1 MRKIPD
7 LGFYL
12 EPYENINPDTPY
24 IFNDA
29 NVAHGSMWHSK
40 KTENGEIGPLIYNRP
55 TYVAEGVDLSNKD
68 YTIEVK
74 IKTSA
79 YLELIR
85 VNESGSQLE
94 GYNYDGLNIWYTGG
108 YLYVGRVGYP
118 GAQYF
123 ARWKIYLDEDPKPEF
138 TDIVVVRRA
147 GNFEFYVNG
156 ELRYTLKNIK
166 HSPKEPYFMLGSSA
180 NAEVVLYAVTID
192 IALPLGAHWNYDLNN
207 MGSKPL
213 TNSHLIYKAS
223 SNELTVDDVTGRYLM
238 DIYSSGSWLIAV
250 FTNRERVA
258 FFRPRGL
265 DSGKVISTVDFFE
278 GKLRFTLDDG
288 SEIIDESIIEEN
300 VVDVNYPTGRGI
312 LSEDGSRHLSLSA
325 GEGVSIRKTGSLT
338 IIKSKAVK
346 TSFATEANCVIFEEI
361 INCEDN
367 ALRPY
372 FNVVDTWIPV
382 PETELKKR
390 ASSSQYFLPEGSMFV
405 PAGSYVVELDRNIPI
420 NQGMAKQN
428 THFGIIVL
436 NKTLNEVIIKRVVKL
451 DNNKNLVNINEAVEV
466 YLPIKSEIEIL
477 VYSSGNLSNVVHDT
491 VINTKTIPLKVAFKR
506 I

>member
-12 EPYENINPDTPY
+12 EPYDNLNPDTPY
-24 IFNDA
+24 TFNDV
-29 NVAHGSMWHSK
+29 NPTGSMWHSD
-40 KTENGEIGPLIYNRP
+40 KTERGLIGPLIYNRP

-68 YTIEVK
+68 YTIELR
-74 IKTSA
+74 IKTTA

-94 GYNYDGLNIWYTGG
+94 GYNYDGLNIWFSNG
-108 YLYVGRVGYP
+108 YIYVGRVGYP

-123 ARWKIYLDEDPKPEF
+123 VKWQPYPSKEPRPEY

-147 GNFEFYVNG
+147 GNFQFYVNG
-156 ELRYTLKNIK
+156 TLMYNLKNIK
-166 HSPKEPYFMLGSSA
+166 HSPKEPYFMLGTSA

-192 IALPLGAHWNYDLNN
+192 IALPPEVHWNYDVNKL
-207 MGSKPL
+207 GSKPL

-223 SNELTVDDVTGRYLM
+223 SNELTIDDVTGRYLM

-288 SEIIDESIIEEN
+288 SELIAESIIEEN
-300 VVDVNYPTGRGI
+300 VANVNYPTGRGI

-325 GEGVSIRKTGSLT
+325 GDGISIKKIGPMTV
-338 IIKSKAVK
+338 IKSKAVK
-346 TSFATEANCVIFEEI
+346 SSFATETNCVIFEEV

-367 ALRPY
+367 LLRPY
-372 FNVVDTWIPV
+372 LNIKDKWLTV
-382 PETELKKR
+382 PEVALTKR
-390 ASSSQYFLPEGSMFV
+390 ASSSQYFLSDGKMYV
-405 PAGSYVVELDRNIPI
+405 PPGSYIVGLERNIPL
-420 NQGMAKQN
+420 NQGIVKQN
-428 THFGIIVL
+428 THFGIIVR
-436 NKTLNEVIIKRVVKL
+436 NKTLNETIIKRVVRL
-451 DNNKNLVNINEAVEV
+451 DNNKNVVNINEAVEV
-466 YLPIKSEIEIL
+466 YLPLKSEMEIL
-477 VYSSGNLSNVVHDT
+477 VYSSDNLIATVFDT
-491 VINTKTIPLKVAFKR
+491 VINSKTIPLRVTFKR